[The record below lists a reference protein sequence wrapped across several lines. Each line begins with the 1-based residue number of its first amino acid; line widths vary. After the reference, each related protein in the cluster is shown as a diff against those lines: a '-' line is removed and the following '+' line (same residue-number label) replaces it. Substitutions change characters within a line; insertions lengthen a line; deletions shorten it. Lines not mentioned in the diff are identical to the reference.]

1 MRRIEEI
8 GTCTKWDCSISIF
21 KTNNHKRFAKCEVC
35 GMSYALPKRGE
46 ISNSVLTCPLSDFP
60 ILIVDRKEQ
69 QAFFWADQP
78 CFNCIAFDKCEPIRD
93 LIKEFKEL
101 EVYGF

>member
-8 GTCTKWDCSISIF
+8 GTCPKCECSLFMF
-21 KTNNHKRFAKCEVC
+21 KTNNHKRFAKCDVC
-35 GMSYALPKRGE
+35 GTSYPLPKRGE
-46 ISNSVLTCPLSDFP
+46 LYNSVLTCPLRDFP

-78 CFNCIAFDKCEPIRD
+78 CFTCVAFDKCQPIKD
-93 LIKEFKEL
+93 LKMEFKEL
-101 EVYGF
+101 EVNGF